1 MKTSKKIFAALLA
14 VMMIVM
20 MIPITASA
28 AAANNTITIT
38 LNPYAGPDDT
48 DATDKTDANAAG
60 TADGPYTM
68 GIYKVASFDAETG
81 KYTAV
86 ITANGLQDAINAE
99 KTDTKA
105 QSIINIL
112 NGLKG
117 KDLGTAVDTLSFN
130 INGAAATATSNV
142 LADGIYYTYL
152 TSKPGNVKSV
162 TNSLFVLD
170 GTQAYTATINK
181 VSTAAVTV
189 TKTADTTLVGY
200 DKNVN
205 YTLTASTAGSA
216 DEKINTYAIV
226 DTMDANLEFVESSVV
241 VKADTTTLAKD
252 TDYTI
257 ETNYAYKNGT
267 ADETATF
274 AVVLTSNYL
283 NGTAFYGAA
292 NITVTFTAKVKDSA
306 VVNTQMPNSDG
317 LVYGN
322 TGNLTYKPGQTVNVK
337 TLGIKVVKVD
347 GNNATKNLAGA
358 VFGLYTDEACTTA
371 VTVNGTKVTA
381 TTDATSNGV
390 KFMAGTVEYK
400 IGDTTKTYYVK
411 ELTAP
416 TGYNLNSTVFSVLA
430 SATATDGYTFVN
442 GTAGVPNYA
451 VTVPQ
456 TGGMGTM
463 IFTIVGLSL
472 IACAGVLFVVVR
484 RKKASK

>member
-28 AAANNTITIT
+28 ADNNTITIT
-38 LNPYAGPDDT
+38 LNPYAGD
-48 DATDKTDANAAG
+48 DANEAG
-60 TADGPYTM
+60 TADGAYTM
-68 GIYKVASFDAETG
+68 GIYKVADFNATTG
-81 KYTAV
+81 QYTAV
-86 ITANGLQDAINAE
+86 ISAAGLQDAINAE
-99 KTDTKA
+99 NTDTKA

-117 KDLGTAVDTLSFN
+117 QGLGTAVDTLSFN
-130 INGAAATATSNV
+130 INGAAATDTSVV

-152 TSKPGNVKSV
+152 TSKPGTVKSV

-170 GTQAYTATINK
+170 GTQAYTAEINK

-200 DKNVN
+200 DKDVN

-226 DTMDANLEFVESSVV
+226 DTMDANLEFVEASVV
-241 VKADTTTLAKD
+241 VKADETPLEKEN
-252 TDYTI
+252 DYTI
-257 ETNYAYKNGT
+257 ETNYVYNNGT
-267 ADETATF
+267 ADATATF
-274 AVVLTSNYL
+274 AVVLTDDYL
-283 NGTAFYGAA
+283 SGTDFYNAA

-337 TLGIKVVKVD
+337 TLGLKVVKVD
-347 GNNATKNLAGA
+347 GNNATKYLAGA
-358 VFGLYTDEACTTA
+358 VFGLYEDEACATA
-371 VTVNGTKVTA
+371 VKVNGTAVTA

-390 KFMAGTVEYK
+390 KFMAGDVEYK
-400 IGDTTKTYYVK
+400 IGDTAKTYYVK

-416 TGYNLNSTVFSVLA
+416 TGYNLNSTVFSVTA

-442 GTAGVPNYA
+442 GEAGVPNYA